1 MADHS
6 TSEALASIRAA
17 IDAVRMEHTC
27 CEMFPEHFALHDK
40 PCPMPLFA
48 GALDEAVKALEETHC
63 DCPRKHVNANDR
75 CALAD
80 AEDALVRIASK
91 LEGK

>member
-1 MADHS
+1 MA
-6 TSEALASIRAA
+6 SEALASIRAA

-27 CEMFPEHFALHDK
+27 CEMFPEHFSPHDK

-48 GALDEAVKALEETHC
+48 GALDEAVKALEKIGTVYRGG
-63 DCPRKHVNANDR
+63 PA
-75 CALAD
+75 AISIAAFL
-80 AEDALVRIASK
+80 RIASK

>member
-1 MADHS
+1 MTNSD
-6 TSEALASIRAA
+6 ALASIHAA

-48 GALDEAVKALEETHC
+48 GALDEAVKALEVICRREPLGHIDC
-63 DCPRKHVNANDR
+63 DCPY
-75 CALAD
+75 CSAD
-80 AEDALVRIASK
+80 AVLVRIASK
-91 LEGK
+91 LEGSK